1 MKNVRHAIVM
11 VALIAGSLAASGFGQ
26 TSYPLQA
33 RIPFDFQVGNNMF
46 PAGEYRLEP
55 LNSTLLIRN
64 NENSAHT
71 AMILVRSCR
80 TLKEMEKSQL
90 IFHRYGSS
98 YFLSKVWVAGETSG
112 AELPTSG
119 REKEIAN
126 SGVATEV
133 ALLIRH

>member
-11 VALIAGSLAASGFGQ
+11 VALIAASLVASGFGQ

-33 RIPFDFQVGNNMF
+33 KIPFDFQVGNNML
-46 PAGEYRLEP
+46 PAGDYRIEP
-55 LNSTLLIRN
+55 MNSFLLVRN
-64 NENSAHT
+64 TENNAHE
-71 AMILVRSCR
+71 AAILVRSCR
-80 TLKEMEKSQL
+80 TLKEMENSKL

-98 YFLSKVWVAGETSG
+98 YFLSKVWVAGESDG
-112 AELPTSG
+112 AEVPTSS

-126 SGVATEV
+126 SGAATEV